1 MWGSNWVAQKAERRD
16 VTMVA
21 SWVVCL
27 TVLMAAWTAQWMA
40 AMWENL
46 LVAQRVE

>member
-1 MWGSNWVAQKAERRD
+1 MVGS
-16 VTMVA
+16 TVA

-27 TVLMAAWTAQWMA
+27 AVLTVAWMVALMV

-46 LVAQRVE
+46 LVAQRVEQSEDKWAE